1 MPHLLPRRV
10 PAHPPASGSRL
21 MAFHPASPEKQRAA
35 YEAQQAAMAELEAE
49 TTRQME
55 ALVEQYDAAG
65 ETEKAD
71 FWRDYLAERSG
82 R

>member
-1 MPHLLPRRV
+1 
-10 PAHPPASGSRL
+10 
-21 MAFHPASPEKQRAA
+21 MAFRPASPEKRRAA
-35 YEAQQAAMAELEAE
+35 YEAQQAAMAEREAE

-82 R
+82 

>member
-1 MPHLLPRRV
+1 
-10 PAHPPASGSRL
+10 
-21 MAFHPASPEKQRAA
+21 MAFRPASPEKQRAA
-35 YEAQQAAMAELEAE
+35 YEAQQAAMAEREAE

-82 R
+82 